1 MELSVNIDH
10 VATLREARKEDFPDP
25 IYAAIEAEL
34 GGADGI
40 TLHLRGDRR
49 HIKERDLELL
59 IRIIK
64 TELTLEMAA
73 TQSMANIAA
82 RVKPH
87 CITLVPESPGEVT
100 TQGGLNL
107 LKVKEDLKLYISE
120 LKEKG
125 IILGIF
131 IDPDTEQLKEAVRIG
146 AQYIEINTTKYS
158 GLKQSKQRNLKD
170 EIIQIARVAKAARR
184 EGLKIHAGHGL
195 DYRNMQAL
203 LSVTEISAFSIGFAI
218 VGRAV
223 FVGFRQATNEM
234 VSIIKGVK

>member
-25 IYAAIEAEL
+25 IYAAVEAEL

-59 IRIIK
+59 IQIIK
-64 TELTLEMAA
+64 TELTLEMAP

-107 LKVKEDLKLYISE
+107 LKVKEDLKLYISG

-125 IILGIF
+125 IVPGIF
-131 IDPDTEQLKEAVRIG
+131 VDPDAEQVKEAVRIG

-158 GLKQSKQRNLKD
+158 ELKQSKQRNLKD

-184 EGLKIHAGHGL
+184 EGLKVHAGHGL
-195 DYRNMQAL
+195 DYRNIQAL
-203 LSVTEISAFSIGFAI
+203 LSVTEISTFSIGFAI

-234 VSIIKGVK
+234 VRILKGVK

>member
-59 IRIIK
+59 IRIVK

-107 LKVKEDLKLYISE
+107 LKVKEDLKLYISG

-125 IILGIF
+125 IVPGIF
-131 IDPDTEQLKEAVRIG
+131 VDPDAEQVKEAVRIG

-158 GLKQSKQRNLKD
+158 ELKQSKQRNLKD

-184 EGLKIHAGHGL
+184 EGLKVHAGHGL
-195 DYRNMQAL
+195 DYRNIQAL
-203 LSVTEISAFSIGFAI
+203 LSVTEISTFSIGFAI

>member
-1 MELSVNIDH
+1 MGLSVNIDH

-25 IYAAIEAEL
+25 IYAAVEAEL

-107 LKVKEDLKLYISE
+107 LKVKEDLKLYISG

-125 IILGIF
+125 IVPGIF
-131 IDPDTEQLKEAVRIG
+131 VDPDAEQVKEAVRIG

-158 GLKQSKQRNLKD
+158 ELKQSKQRNLKD

-184 EGLKIHAGHGL
+184 EGLKVHAGHGL
-195 DYRNMQAL
+195 DYRNIQAL
-203 LSVTEISAFSIGFAI
+203 LSVTEISTFSIGFAI

-234 VSIIKGVK
+234 VRIIKGVK